1 MSDSTTIDV
10 ATQIAYPARTIVRT
24 IVQSLV
30 GALVAYLAGRGLDLS
45 GMSPMLVELL
55 TGAVWVA
62 ITAAATW
69 VMTRPAVA
77 KILAGTILAA
87 HPEPAVVVADPVFP
101 PASATANADG
111 SVTSVP
117 GDGTPPTTT
126 LS

>member
-1 MSDSTTIDV
+1 MSDSTTVDV

-45 GMSPMLVELL
+45 GMSPMFVELL

-77 KILAGTILAA
+77 KLLAGTILAA
-87 HPEPAVVVADPVFP
+87 HPANTPAVPTI
-101 PASATANADG
+101 TAPDG
-111 SVTSVP
+111 S
-117 GDGTPPTTT
+117 TT

>member
-45 GMSPMLVELL
+45 GMSGPVVELL
-55 TGAVWVA
+55 TGSVWVGV
-62 ITAAATW
+62 TALATW
-69 VMTRPAVA
+69 IMTRPAVA
-77 KILAGTILAA
+77 KLLAGTILAP
-87 HPEPAVVVADPVFP
+87 HPSDIPGEVVGPVV
-101 PASATANADG
+101 D
-111 SVTSVP
+111 V
-117 GDGTPPTTT
+117 PPTTT